1 MPDKKPTSLE
11 AVLEMRKRGL
21 SLAEIGKL
29 TGTSKQNISQ
39 LLQRSGV
46 NVEVVETYRKDKNL
60 IFNAKQKILVDAL
73 TPKIVSKMSGRDL
86 LVGAGILQDKIRDL
100 ENPAR
105 GGIGAGLWINIVAA
119 SHQPPEKDV
128 TPTVEVEV

>member
-11 AVLEMRKRGL
+11 DVLEMRKRGL

-46 NVEVVETYRKDKNL
+46 NVEAVETYRKDKNL

-73 TPKIVSKMSGRDL
+73 TPKVVGKMSGRDL

-105 GGIGAGLWINIVAA
+105 GGIGVGLWINVIQAA
-119 SHQPPEKDV
+119 HQRSEKDV
-128 TPTVEVEV
+128 TPAVEVEV